1 MERHGTDW
9 NALLRAIKIDRFL
22 PAAAADAGGAM
33 TIQPVIPGKSHGCAA
48 PGAQPARYHPAARS
62 S

>member
-1 MERHGTDW
+1 
-9 NALLRAIKIDRFL
+9 LRAIKIDRFL